1 MTATAEAYFRHEH
14 DEQPV
19 RISTEADVDRLIDDL
34 LGEEYENSVATVYVD
49 GRLNSAGVPDHE
61 LLIGIDNAGG
71 ILGGL
76 RYMSASGTY
85 YGAGQPADH
94 DELVYYYAGQDRE
107 FPVDSQLPVDEIR
120 AAVKEFLSG
129 GGEPPPSVE
138 WKPWPEDLA

>member
-19 RISTEADVDRLIDDL
+19 RISTEADVDRLVDDL
-34 LGEEYENSVATVYVD
+34 LGEDYENSAATVYVG

-71 ILGGL
+71 ILGSL
-76 RYMSASGTY
+76 RYMNESGTY
-85 YGAGQPADH
+85 YGAGQPSDH

-107 FPVDSQLPVDEIR
+107 FPADSQLPVEAIR
-120 AAVKEFLSG
+120 AAVKEFVSKG
-129 GGEPPPSVE
+129 GGRPTSVE
-138 WKPWPEDLA
+138 WKPWPQDIA